1 MNDHTNHIDASSST
15 HPLTPAPAHPLIT
28 PQARQPINIRP
39 AVPGDRDFAF
49 VDALQKQHSK
59 MLGFMHRQTLEN
71 YIEAGDLLI
80 AETPPPR
87 APDGREL
94 PEVHGLPLGYC
105 MGRDTYF
112 KREDVGIIYQLVV
125 GETQRRSLIG
135 AMLVQAMFEKAA
147 YGCRLFSCWCA
158 QDLDANWFWQS
169 IGFVPLAFRTGSS
182 ARGRERIHI
191 FWQKRIREG
200 DDGPGATPY
209 WFPSHTSGG
218 AIREDR
224 LVIPIPPGTHWR
236 DAKPMILP
244 EIPGVDRFV
253 EDESANTALPAG
265 GEKGSAGEVEAKPK
279 RNRRKRMRAE
289 GAGTLMDTRN
299 IAMGGLRFPVPEKD
313 AAEAEGRDAKDET
326 PRKAKKKR
334 AQRRYHPQYVDAA
347 RELCARFLEEVQADV
362 GQVDRLLATDG
373 AKYNVR
379 KAVEG
384 GSDPDRMLVDERTAP
399 ADEIRLL
406 DAA

>member
-125 GETQRRSLIG
+125 GETQRRSLDRRDARAGDVREGGVRLPVVLAAG
-135 AMLVQAMFEKAA
+135 ARRIWMRTISGSRSGSCRWRSGRDHQRGEGSASTSSGRSGSVKAMTGRA
-147 YGCRLFSCWCA
+147 RR
-158 QDLDANWFWQS
+158 
-169 IGFVPLAFRTGSS
+169 RTGS
-182 ARGRERIHI
+182 RRIH
-191 FWQKRIREG
+191 
-200 DDGPGATPY
+200 
-209 WFPSHTSGG
+209 
-218 AIREDR
+218 
-224 LVIPIPPGTHWR
+224 
-236 DAKPMILP
+236 
-244 EIPGVDRFV
+244 
-253 EDESANTALPAG
+253 PAG
-265 GEKGSAGEVEAKPK
+265 RS
-279 RNRRKRMRAE
+279 
-289 GAGTLMDTRN
+289 
-299 IAMGGLRFPVPEKD
+299 
-313 AAEAEGRDAKDET
+313 
-326 PRKAKKKR
+326 
-334 AQRRYHPQYVDAA
+334 
-347 RELCARFLEEVQADV
+347 
-362 GQVDRLLATDG
+362 
-373 AKYNVR
+373 VR
-379 KAVEG
+379 IG
-384 GSDPDRMLVDERTAP
+384 W
-399 ADEIRLL
+399 
-406 DAA
+406 